1 MTTDHYHYASDLH
14 QVAEEH
20 HRHYD
25 LEDRDAGQRQGLDS
39 LRHRVSDLEDAIG
52 ELRQGLRELTVEV
65 ARLSAFMLPNGATEE
80 HADQGEPPPLE

>member
-1 MTTDHYHYASDLH
+1 MSTDHYHYASDLH

-25 LEDRDAGQRQGLDS
+25 LEDKDAGQRQDLDS
-39 LRHRVSDLEDAIG
+39 LHYRVSDLEEAIG

-65 ARLSAFMLPNGATEE
+65 ARLSAFMLPGGDAVET
-80 HADQGEPPPLE
+80 P